1 VNRVRTVA
9 LVSIALLAL
18 TMAGDLGSASAR
30 STINRTVG
38 TFASSS
44 ATRSADGTVTARV
57 AFTSPNPRCLS
68 AERWEGGNTKS
79 KHLPHGESEYVHA
92 TLAFGGPFH
101 YGKYDHP
108 YGAEGEG
115 DTLDE
120 GYFHSASPSER
131 SPYIWEYTASGSEA
145 LPVYPP
151 GATHPIR
158 KLVSEASAINILP
171 SAPGTLILPGPEK
184 RYWETSYNEGSN
196 HIILRCTAYPE
207 KITSRR
213 AIEGV
218 EKLIGL

>member
-1 VNRVRTVA
+1 MSLVFTISAWVVLLVVGGSDADAANR
-9 LVSIALLAL
+9 
-18 TMAGDLGSASAR
+18 
-30 STINRTVG
+30 TIHKTVG

-68 AERWEGGNTKS
+68 AKRWEGGNTKL
-79 KHLPHGESEYVHA
+79 KHLPHGESEYVVA
-92 TLAFGGPFH
+92 GFSFGGPFH
-101 YGKYDHP
+101 EGTHNYP
-108 YGAEGEG
+108 YGAEGGG
-115 DTLDE
+115 DTENE
-120 GYFHSASPSER
+120 GFFHAASPPEQ
-131 SPYIWEYTASGSEA
+131 SPYIWEYKARGDEIVRA
-145 LPVYPP
+145 YIP
-151 GATHPIR
+151 GAVNPVR
-158 KLVSEASAINILP
+158 RLVSEASAINIIP
-171 SAPGTLILPGPEK
+171 RAPGTLILPGPEK

>member
-1 VNRVRTVA
+1 
-9 LVSIALLAL
+9 
-18 TMAGDLGSASAR
+18 MAGDLGSASAR
-30 STINRTVG
+30 QTIHRTVG

-44 ATRSADGTVTARV
+44 ATRSADGTVTARI

-68 AERWEGGNTKS
+68 AKRWEGGNTKL

-92 TLAFGGPFH
+92 TLVFGGPYR

-108 YGAEGEG
+108 YGAEGAG
-115 DTLDE
+115 DTQNE
-120 GYFHSASPSER
+120 GYFHAASPSER
-131 SPYIWEYTASGSEA
+131 SPYIWEYKAPGSEA
-145 LPVYPP
+145 LPVYTP
-151 GATHPIR
+151 GATNAVPR
-158 KLVSEASAINILP
+158 LVSEASAINIIP

-184 RYWETSYNEGSN
+184 RYWETTYDEGSD
-196 HIILRCTAYPE
+196 HIILRCMAYPE